1 MASNMVELDNIFL
14 LDAPINLGNDENF
27 KKAKREIV
35 DVIKINNLSLSMSA
49 LLFKTIMREL
59 GNTPINEL

>member
-1 MASNMVELDNIFL
+1 MVELDNIFL